1 MGLTPSQEAAV
12 VYDRNLIIFA
22 GPGSGKT
29 ATSVRK
35 GVRILS
41 HPDNRLCMITFTT
54 AGAGEMHERMAAD
67 FEKRGERL
75 PASRLTTGTF
85 HALTLR
91 HYNRYATS
99 KRKLMSP
106 AARGG
111 LVSSMLAHLEPN
123 DRSEYS
129 LALEKYQG
137 ALHPERLE
145 FPAGIADFIDEY
157 HKRLR
162 TVNAIDL
169 AGTMR
174 ECVLGMQ
181 QGSIPLFQL
190 THMIG
195 DEMQD
200 ADEIQLELMLIHA
213 KAGVITTLVGDDDQ
227 TIYEWRSALG
237 YEGLMHFARETGAK
251 TITLAEN
258 FRSRSEIVSHAQMLI
273 SHNNP
278 SRVDKNPRAVRGP
291 GGQIGVTSTSDTVTE
306 CANIARAIYMHRKEG
321 ESIAVLA
328 RSNMELMLMEQ
339 ALSGH
344 QTDDKQPAGILYKRD
359 GQSMWQTPEVS
370 SLVCLLQALVKGQT
384 SDLVAVLG
392 LLKVSS
398 TTRARLEYALGPSCG
413 AFLDGHMPLE
423 INSADKDELK
433 EIKDL
438 TAVTKRCRQ
447 HLRKGEIPF
456 AIDASGEKVRQLL
469 KQQPRARPK
478 QIDALLSA
486 AQSVLGV
493 LSGTL
498 SARLATISR
507 MQEKEADPSAVRLM
521 TMHSSKGLEFDLVF
535 LLNCSDPDDGSTLFN
550 AHPERRLFYVGITRA
565 KNRLVVSYS
574 GKPVRF
580 IAEAGLPPHH
590 SIASILA

>member
-29 ATSVRK
+29 ATSVMK
-35 GVRILS
+35 GARILS
-41 HPDNRLCMITFTT
+41 QQESRLCMITFTT
-54 AGAGEMHERMAAD
+54 AGAGEMQVRMAAD
-67 FEKRGERL
+67 FYKRGQHL

-91 HYNRYATS
+91 HYNLHAKE

-106 AARGG
+106 PARAG
-111 LVSSMLAHLEPN
+111 LLSSMLAHLEPAE
-123 DRSEYS
+123 RSEYS
-129 LALEKYQG
+129 LSLEKYQG
-137 ALHPERLE
+137 SLRPERLE

-157 HKRLR
+157 QQRLR

-174 ECVLGMQ
+174 ECVRGMQ
-181 QGSIPLFQL
+181 QGTIPLFQL

-200 ADEIQLELMLIHA
+200 ADEIQLELMLLHA
-213 KAGVITTLVGDDDQ
+213 KSGVITTLVGDDDQ

-258 FRSRSEIVSHAQMLI
+258 FRSHSEIVLHAQMLI

-278 SRVDKNPRAVRGP
+278 ERVDKNPRAVRGP
-291 GGQIGVTSTSDTVTE
+291 GGQIGMTSTSDIVRE
-306 CANIARAIYMHRKEG
+306 CANIARAIYLHRKEG

-344 QTDDKQPAGILYKRD
+344 QSDDKEPASILYKRD

-370 SLVCLLQALVKGQT
+370 ALVCLLQALLKGQT

-392 LLKVSS
+392 LLKVSPAN
-398 TTRARLEYALGPSCG
+398 RARLEHALGSTCS
-413 AFLDGHMPLE
+413 AFLDGHIPLE
-423 INSADKDELK
+423 INSAPKEELA
-433 EIKDL
+433 EIKSL
-438 TAVTKRCRQ
+438 IEVTKRCRQ
-447 HLRKGEIPF
+447 HIRKGEIPF
-456 AIDASGEKVRQLL
+456 AIHAAVERVRQLL

-478 QIDALLSA
+478 QIDALMSA
-486 AQSVLGV
+486 ASSVLDA
-493 LSGTL
+493 LKGTL
-498 SARLATISR
+498 SKRLATISR
-507 MQEKEADPSAVRLM
+507 MQDSEADPSAVRLM

-535 LLNCSDPDDGSTLFN
+535 MLNCSDPDDGSTMFS

-565 KNRLVVSYS
+565 KSRLVVSYS

-580 IAEAGLPPHH
+580 IAEACLPPHH
-590 SIASILA
+590 SIDSILA

>member
-1 MGLTPSQEAAV
+1 M
-12 VYDRNLIIFA
+12 YDRNLIIFA

-29 ATSVRK
+29 ATSVKK
-35 GVRILS
+35 GARILS
-41 HPDNRLCMITFTT
+41 QPDSRLCMITFTT
-54 AGAGEMHERMAAD
+54 AGAGEMQERMAAE
-67 FEKRGERL
+67 FEKRGQHL
-75 PASRLTTGTF
+75 PTSRLTTGTF

-91 HYNRYATS
+91 HYNRYAQQ

-106 AARGG
+106 AARAG
-111 LVSSMLAHLEPN
+111 LLNSMLAHMEPA

-137 ALHPERLE
+137 SLHPERLE
-145 FPAGIADFIDEY
+145 FSAGISDFIAEY
-157 HKRLR
+157 HQRLR

-174 ECVLGMQ
+174 ECVRGMQ
-181 QGSIPLFQL
+181 QGNIPLFQL

-200 ADEIQLELMLIHA
+200 ADEIQLELMLVHA
-213 KAGVITTLVGDDDQ
+213 KAGVVTTLVGDDDQ

-258 FRSRSEIVSHAQMLI
+258 FRSHSEIVSHAQMLI

-278 SRVDKNPRAVRGP
+278 DRIDKNPRAVRGD
-291 GGQIGVTSTSDTVTE
+291 GGRIGMTSTSDIVRE
-306 CANIARAIYMHRKEG
+306 CANIARAIYLHRKEG

-339 ALSGH
+339 ALSSH
-344 QTDDKQPAGILYKRD
+344 QTDDKKPASILYKRD

-370 SLVCLLQALVKGQT
+370 ALICLLQALVKGQT

-392 LLKVSS
+392 LLKISP
-398 TTRARLEYALGPSCG
+398 TNRARLEHALGPTCG
-413 AFLDGHMPLE
+413 AFLDGHIPLE
-423 INSADKDELK
+423 INSAPKEELV
-433 EIKDL
+433 EIKAL
-438 TAVTKRCRQ
+438 TDVTKRCRQ
-447 HLRKGEIPF
+447 HLRKGEVPF
-456 AIDASGEKVRQLL
+456 VIDGAVERVRQLL

-478 QIDALLSA
+478 QIDALMSA
-486 AQSVLGV
+486 AASVLDA
-493 LSGTL
+493 LKGTL
-498 SARLATISR
+498 SMRLATISR
-507 MQEKEADPSAVRLM
+507 MQDSEADPSAVRLM

-535 LLNCSDPDDGSTLFN
+535 MLNCSDPDDGSTLFN

-590 SIASILA
+590 SIESILA

>member
-12 VYDRNLIIFA
+12 LYDRNLIIFA

-29 ATSVRK
+29 ATSVKK
-35 GVRILS
+35 GARILS
-41 HPDNRLCMITFTT
+41 QQESRLCMITFTT
-54 AGAGEMHERMAAD
+54 SGAGEMQERMATD
-67 FEKRGERL
+67 FAKNGQLL
-75 PASRLTTGTF
+75 PTSRLTTGTF

-91 HYNRYATS
+91 HYNRHAKD

-106 AARGG
+106 AARAG
-111 LVSSMLAHLEPN
+111 LLSSMLAHLEPT

-129 LALEKYQG
+129 LSLEKFQG
-137 ALHPERLE
+137 SLHPESLA
-145 FPAGIADFIDEY
+145 FPADISAFIDEY
-157 HKRLR
+157 YQRLR

-174 ECVLGMQ
+174 ECVRGMQ
-181 QGSIPLFQL
+181 QGNIPLFQL

-200 ADEIQLELMLIHA
+200 ADEIQLELMLLHA

-258 FRSRSEIVSHAQMLI
+258 FRSYSEIVAHAQMLI

-278 SRVDKNPRAVRGP
+278 DRVDKNPRAVRGS
-291 GGQIGVTSTSDTVTE
+291 GGRIGMTATSDIANE
-306 CANIARAIYMHRKEG
+306 CAKIARAIYLHRKEG
-321 ESIAVLA
+321 ESIAILA
-328 RSNMELMLMEQ
+328 RSNIELMLMEQ

-344 QTDDKQPAGILYKRD
+344 QTDEKKPAGIPYKRY
-359 GQSMWQTPEVS
+359 GQSMWQTPEITA
-370 SLVCLLQALVKGQT
+370 LVCLLHALVKGQT
-384 SDLVAVLG
+384 SDLISVLG

-398 TTRARLEYALGPSCG
+398 HNRARLEHALGPTCG
-413 AFLDGHMPLE
+413 AFLDGHIPME
-423 INSADKDELK
+423 INSAPKDELA
-433 EIKDL
+433 EIMAL
-438 TAVTKRCRQ
+438 TDVTKRCRQ
-447 HLRKGEIPF
+447 HLRKGEVRF
-456 AIDASGEKVRQLL
+456 AIDSTVERVRQLL

-478 QIDALLSA
+478 QVDALMSA
-486 AQSVLGV
+486 ASNVLDM
-493 LSGTL
+493 LKGTL
-498 SARLATISR
+498 SVRLASISR
-507 MQEKEADPSAVRLM
+507 MQDSEADPSAVRLM

-535 LLNCSDPDDGSTLFN
+535 MLNCSDPDDGSTMFS
-550 AHPERRLFYVGITRA
+550 AQPERRLFYVGITRA

-590 SIASILA
+590 SIESILA

>member
-1 MGLTPSQEAAV
+1 M
-12 VYDRNLIIFA
+12 YDRNLIIFA

-29 ATSVRK
+29 ATSVKK
-35 GVRILS
+35 GARILS
-41 HPDNRLCMITFTT
+41 QPESRLCMITFTT
-54 AGAGEMHERMAAD
+54 AGAGEMQERMAAD
-67 FEKRGERL
+67 FEKRGQHL
-75 PASRLTTGTF
+75 PTSRLTTGTF

-91 HYNRYATS
+91 HYNRYAKE

-106 AARGG
+106 AARAG
-111 LVSSMLAHLEPN
+111 LLNSMLAHLEPA

-129 LALEKYQG
+129 LSLEKYQG
-137 ALHPERLE
+137 SLHPERLE

-157 HKRLR
+157 HQRLR

-174 ECVLGMQ
+174 ECVRGMQ

-200 ADEIQLELMLIHA
+200 ADEIQLELMLLHA

-258 FRSRSEIVSHAQMLI
+258 FRSHSEIVSHAQMLI

-278 SRVDKNPRAVRGP
+278 ERVDKNPRAVRGP
-291 GGQIGVTSTSDTVTE
+291 GGRIGMTSTSDIVRE
-306 CANIARAIYMHRKEG
+306 CANIARAIYLHRKEG

-344 QTDDKQPAGILYKRD
+344 QTDDKEDASILYKRD

-370 SLVCLLQALVKGQT
+370 ALVCLLQALLKGQT

-392 LLKVSS
+392 LLKVSPPN
-398 TTRARLEYALGPSCG
+398 RARLEHALGPTCG
-413 AFLDGHMPLE
+413 AFLDGHIPLE
-423 INSADKDELK
+423 INSAPKEELA
-433 EIKDL
+433 EIKGL
-438 TAVTKRCRQ
+438 TDVTKRCRQ

-456 AIDASGEKVRQLL
+456 AIDGAVERVRQLL

-486 AQSVLGV
+486 ASSVLDV
-493 LSGTL
+493 LKGTL
-498 SARLATISR
+498 SMRLATISR
-507 MQEKEADPSAVRLM
+507 MQDSEADPTAVRLM

-535 LLNCSDPDDGSTLFN
+535 MLNCSDPDDGSTLFN

-590 SIASILA
+590 SIESILA

>member
-12 VYDRNLIIFA
+12 MYERDLIIFA

-41 HPDNRLCMITFTT
+41 QPDSRLCMITFTT
-54 AGAGEMHERMAAD
+54 AGAGEMQERMAKE
-67 FEKRGERL
+67 FEARNERL
-75 PASRLTTGTF
+75 PTSRLTTGTF

-91 HYNRYATS
+91 HYNRHANS
-99 KRKLMSP
+99 RRKLMSP

-111 LVSSMLAHLEPN
+111 LVRSMLSHLEPI
-123 DRSEYS
+123 DSAQYS

-145 FPAGIADFIDEY
+145 FPAGVSDFIAEY
-157 HKRLR
+157 HQRLR
-162 TVNAIDL
+162 AVNAIDL

-181 QGSIPLFQL
+181 QGHIPLFPL

-258 FRSRSEIVSHAQMLI
+258 FRSHSEIVSHAQMLI

-278 SRVDKNPRAVRGP
+278 SRVDKHPRAIRGP
-291 GGQIGVTSTSDTVTE
+291 GGRIGVVSTSDTERE
-306 CANIARAIYMHRKEG
+306 CALIARAIYRHRTEG
-321 ESIAVLA
+321 ESVAILA
-328 RSNMELMLMEQ
+328 RSNIELMQMEQ

-344 QTDDKQPAGILYKRD
+344 KTDDQQPASILYKRD
-359 GQSMWQTPEVS
+359 GQSMWRTPEVS

-384 SDLVAVLG
+384 SDLVAVLC
-392 LLKVSS
+392 LLKISR
-398 TTRARLEYALGPSCG
+398 TTRARLEQALGPTCG
-413 AFLDGHMPLE
+413 GFLDGHMPLE
-423 INSADKDELK
+423 INSTDTDELN
-433 EIKDL
+433 EIKAL
-438 TAVTKRCRQ
+438 TTVTKRCRQ
-447 HLRKGEIPF
+447 HIRKGEIPF
-456 AIDASGEKVRQLL
+456 AIDASGEKIRQLL
-469 KQQPRARPK
+469 KQQEKARPK
-478 QIDALLSA
+478 QINALLSA
-486 AQSVLGV
+486 AENVLGV

-498 SARLATISR
+498 STRLATISR
-507 MQEKEADPSAVRLM
+507 MQEKEADPSAVRLI
-521 TMHSSKGLEFDLVF
+521 TLHSSKGLEFDTVF
-535 LLNCSDPDDGSTLFN
+535 LLNCSDPDDGSTLFSS
-550 AHPERRLFYVGITRA
+550 HPERRLFYVGVTRA

-580 IAEAGLPPHH
+580 IAEAGLPHHH
-590 SIASILA
+590 SIEAILT